1 MSAPSKRKNTPRL
14 NTVSEARTMEVVTR
28 CTTVRDRV
36 RAWHAAGEKVA
47 LVPTMGNLHKGHLSL
62 VAEAQER
69 ADHVIVS
76 VFVNP
81 LQFGPNED
89 FERYPRTLEADREL
103 LANIGTDMLFAPPV
117 QEMYPLGHEHSA
129 VIDVPE
135 FATIL
140 EGAVRPGHFL
150 GVATVVAKLFNVV
163 GPDLAMFGE
172 KDFQQLLVIRRMV
185 SDLFV
190 PIEVIGLPIMRDHDG
205 LALSS
210 RNRYLSSADRQTAPA
225 LYAVLKQTKQKIDAG
240 ARNFAELEKQGTGA
254 LFEKGFT
261 PDYLVIRRAIDLG
274 PPDARAKDLVIL
286 VAARL
291 PSARLLDNLRVRLV
305 NKF

>member
-1 MSAPSKRKNTPRL
+1 
-14 NTVSEARTMEVVTR
+14 MEVVTR
-28 CTTVRDRV
+28 CATVRERV
-36 RAWHAAGEKVA
+36 RAWHAAGKKVA

-81 LQFGPNED
+81 LQFGPSED
-89 FERYPRTLEADREL
+89 FDRYPRTLEADREL
-103 LANIGTDMLFAPPV
+103 LAKVDTDILFAPPV
-117 QEMYPLGHEHSA
+117 QEMYPLGHQHSA

-135 FATIL
+135 FADIL

-150 GVATVVAKLFNVV
+150 GVATVVAKLLNVV

-185 SDLFV
+185 SDLFM
-190 PIEVIGLPIMRDHDG
+190 PIEIVGLPIMRDHDG

-210 RNRYLSSADRQTAPA
+210 RNRYLSPEDRARAPA
-225 LYAVLKQTKQKIDAG
+225 LYAVLKQTKQKIESG
-240 ARNFAELEKQGTGA
+240 ARDYAALEKQGSDA
-254 LFEKGFT
+254 LAAKGFA
-261 PDYLVIRRAIDLG
+261 PDYLAIRRAIDLG
-274 PPDARAKDLVIL
+274 PPDGRVRDLVIL

-291 PSARLLDNLRVRLV
+291 PSTRLLDNLRARVL
-305 NKF
+305 NKL